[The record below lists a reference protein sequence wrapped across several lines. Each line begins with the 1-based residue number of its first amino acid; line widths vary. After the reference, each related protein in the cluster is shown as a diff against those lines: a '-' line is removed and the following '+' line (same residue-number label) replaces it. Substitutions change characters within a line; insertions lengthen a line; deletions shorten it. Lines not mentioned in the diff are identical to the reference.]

1 MVGCEHLTDGLS
13 LRARLAEFR
22 WQQVWDRVHDGVALA
37 AGFAG
42 ERARNDVVALLAL
55 YNQLQLTVVVGAS
68 ENRHKVDKQESFSVC
83 AGFNR
88 LVDVRQAYAGYPTG
102 GR

>member
-1 MVGCEHLTDGLS
+1 
-13 LRARLAEFR
+13 
-22 WQQVWDRVHDGVALA
+22 
-37 AGFAG
+37 
-42 ERARNDVVALLAL
+42 
-55 YNQLQLTVVVGAS
+55 VVVGAS